1 MLLTDEKINELKS
14 LISSFDLKEVK
25 QWRTFKVVAST
36 EDSDRSWEIIKASGW
51 DYTNFMKNPVII
63 ANHVYKIENIVG
75 KATSIYVKD
84 NQLIIEWVFS
94 ESNPLWKLLA
104 DLYEEWM
111 VKTVSV
117 WFIPKSRDESNKR
130 IITSAELLELS
141 FVAVPCNPNALSL
154 DQKQLLQ
161 SFWLIKKDTSNQQ
174 IPPVTDSSETV
185 SMKCPKDSINNNSS
199 IFNNKNEEV
208 WSSSSLE
215 NCCDGGVNDSTD
227 NSSIEE
233 NSQNST
239 KEILSTLNDIKA
251 LLETLVDGNTKKLSE
266 ANLVAKETL
275 QNVARTVNQGLASFK
290 KSL

>member
-1 MLLTDEKINELKS
+1 MLLTDEKINELKN
-14 LISSFDLKEVK
+14 LINNLDLKEVK

-36 EDSDRSWEIIKASGW
+36 EDSDRSWEIIKANGW

-94 ESNPLWKLLA
+94 ESNPLGKLLA

-130 IITSAELLELS
+130 IITNAELLELS

-154 DQKQLLQ
+154 DQKSLLEE
-161 SFWLIKKDTSNQQ
+161 FWLLKEK
-174 IPPVTDSSETV
+174 ETLA
-185 SMKCPKDSINNNSS
+185 SLSHE
-199 IFNNKNEEV
+199 KNFDDE
-208 WSSSSLE
+208 
-215 NCCDGGVNDSTD
+215 GVNDSTTD
-227 NSSIEE
+227 DTIRKNSE
-233 NSQNST
+233 

-251 LLETLVDGNTKKLSE
+251 LLEVLVDGNTKKLSE
-266 ANLVAKETL
+266 ANILAKETL
-275 QNVARTVNQGLASFK
+275 QNVARTVNQWLSAFK

>member
-1 MLLTDEKINELKS
+1 MLLTDEKINELKN
-14 LISSFDLKEVK
+14 LINNLDLKEVK

-94 ESNPLWKLLA
+94 ESNPLGKLLA

-130 IITSAELLELS
+130 IITNAELLELS

-154 DQKQLLQ
+154 DQKSLLEE
-161 SFWLIKKDTSNQQ
+161 FWLLKEK
-174 IPPVTDSSETV
+174 ETLA
-185 SMKCPKDSINNNSS
+185 SLSHE
-199 IFNNKNEEV
+199 KNFDDE
-208 WSSSSLE
+208 
-215 NCCDGGVNDSTD
+215 DVNDSTTD
-227 NSSIEE
+227 DTIRKNSE
-233 NSQNST
+233 

-251 LLETLVDGNTKKLSE
+251 LLEVLVDGNTKKLSE
-266 ANLVAKETL
+266 ANILAKETL
-275 QNVARTVNQGLASFK
+275 QNVARTVNQWLSAFK

>member
-1 MLLTDEKINELKS
+1 MLLTDEKINELKN
-14 LISSFDLKEVK
+14 LINNLDLKEVK

-94 ESNPLWKLLA
+94 ESNPLGKLLA

-117 WFIPKSRDESNKR
+117 WFIPKSRDEGNKR
-130 IITSAELLELS
+130 IITNAELLELS

-154 DQKQLLQ
+154 DQKSLLEE
-161 SFWLIKKDTSNQQ
+161 FWLLKEKETLASLSN
-174 IPPVTDSSETV
+174 E
-185 SMKCPKDSINNNSS
+185 
-199 IFNNKNEEV
+199 KNFDDE
-208 WSSSSLE
+208 
-215 NCCDGGVNDSTD
+215 GVNDSTTD
-227 NSSIEE
+227 DTIRKNSE
-233 NSQNST
+233 

-251 LLETLVDGNTKKLSE
+251 LLEVLVDGNTKKLSE
-266 ANLVAKETL
+266 ANILAKETL
-275 QNVARTVNQGLASFK
+275 QNVARTVNQWLSAFK

>member
-1 MLLTDEKINELKS
+1 MLLTDNQINELKN

-25 QWRTFKVVAST
+25 QGRRFRVVAST
-36 EDSDRSWEIIKASGW
+36 EDSDRAWEIIKANWW
-51 DYTNFMKNPVII
+51 DYKNFMKNPVII

-75 KATSIYVKD
+75 KATSIYVMD

-104 DLYEEWM
+104 DLYDEWM

-154 DQKQLLQ
+154 DQKQLL
-161 SFWLIKKDTSNQQ
+161 
-174 IPPVTDSSETV
+174 
-185 SMKCPKDSINNNSS
+185 
-199 IFNNKNEEV
+199 
-208 WSSSSLE
+208 
-215 NCCDGGVNDSTD
+215 
-227 NSSIEE
+227 EE
-233 NSQNST
+233 NWLLETQETEEKEISN
-239 KEILSTLNDIKA
+239 KEILSMLTDIKT
-251 LLETLVDGNTKKLSE
+251 LLENLVDGNTKKLSD
-266 ANLVAKETL
+266 ANILAKETL
-275 QNVARTVNQGLASFK
+275 QNVARTVNQWLAAFK

>member
-1 MLLTDEKINELKS
+1 MLLTEEKITELKA
-14 LISSFDLKEVK
+14 LISSFDIKEVK

-36 EDSDRSWEIIKASGW
+36 EDSDRSWEIIKANGW
-51 DYTNFMKNPVII
+51 DYSNFMKNPVII

-75 KATSIYVKD
+75 KATDIYVKD

-94 ESNPLWKLLA
+94 EANPLGKLLG

-117 WFIPKSRDESNKR
+117 WFIPKWRDEGNKR
-130 IITSAELLELS
+130 IITNAELLELS

-154 DQKQLLQ
+154 DQKKLLEENWMIEEKSP
-161 SFWLIKKDTSNQQ
+161 SFSGTKKA
-174 IPPVTDSSETV
+174 E
-185 SMKCPKDSINNNSS
+185 NSS
-199 IFNNKNEEV
+199 DL
-208 WSSSSLE
+208 S
-215 NCCDGGVNDSTD
+215 DD
-227 NSSIEE
+227 NIS
-233 NSQNST
+233 N

-251 LLETLVDGNTKKLSE
+251 LLEILVDGNTKKLSE
-266 ANLVAKETL
+266 ANILAKETL

>member
-1 MLLTDEKINELKS
+1 MLLTDNQINELKN
-14 LISSFDLKEVK
+14 LISSFDLKEVNK
-25 QWRTFKVVAST
+25 WRRFRVVAST
-36 EDSDRSWEIIKASGW
+36 EDSDRAWEIIKANWW
-51 DYTNFMKNPVII
+51 DYKNFMKNPVII

-75 KATSIYVKD
+75 KATSIYVMD

-104 DLYEEWM
+104 DLYDEGM

-154 DQKQLLQ
+154 DQKQLLEEN
-161 SFWLIKKDTSNQQ
+161 WMIEE
-174 IPPVTDSSETV
+174 I
-185 SMKCPKDSINNNSS
+185 
-199 IFNNKNEEV
+199 NEEKEI
-208 WSSSSLE
+208 S
-215 NCCDGGVNDSTD
+215 N
-227 NSSIEE
+227 
-233 NSQNST
+233 

-251 LLETLVDGNTKKLSE
+251 LLEILVDGNTKKLSD
-266 ANLVAKETL
+266 ANYLAKETL
-275 QNVARTVNQGLASFK
+275 QAISRTVNIWLAAFK